1 MKILSVRHAA
11 LPALLLPLIA
21 AAQAA
26 DEQTMVVTAAPTT
39 VSELDTPAAVSVVNG
54 DEMRQA
60 APRVNLSES
69 LGAVPGLQ
77 VQNRQNY
84 AQDLQLSIRGF
95 GSRSTYGVRG
105 LRIYVDGIPA
115 TMPDGQGQTSN
126 IDIGSVDTIEV
137 LRGPFS
143 ALYGN
148 SSGGVINVTSQTGT
162 QPPTVEAS
170 SYYGSFGTWH
180 YGMKATGAVGDGSHA
195 GDVDYTVSTNRFTTH
210 GYRDHSGARKNL
222 ANARLGVRI
231 NDVSKLTLLLNS
243 VDIKAND
250 AGGLTADEWRDNPR
264 QSPRGDQY
272 NTRKNTRQTQAG
284 LRYERQLSAQ
294 DDLSVMMYAGERETT
309 QFQSIPRAPQLKP
322 SHAGGVIDL
331 TRHYQGIDTRLTH
344 RGELLVPVTLT
355 AGLDYENM
363 SERRKGYENFVMVNG
378 APQYGE
384 QGALRRNERNLMWNV
399 DPYLQTQ
406 WQLTDKL
413 SLDAGVRYSSVWFDS
428 NDYYITPGNGDDSGD
443 ASYHK
448 WLPAGSLKYAL
459 TDAWNVYLSA
469 GRGFETPTI
478 NELSYRSDNQSGLN
492 FGLKPS
498 TNDTVEIGSKTRIGN
513 GLFTAALFQTNT
525 DNEIV
530 VDSSSG
536 GRTSYKNAGKTRR
549 QGVEL
554 GLDQQFGESW
564 RLKAAWTWLDATY
577 RTNVCDDASCNGN
590 RIPGI
595 ARNMGYASFGYQP
608 EQGWYAGSDIRYMS
622 DIMANDENTAK
633 APSWTVVGLTT
644 GYKWS
649 YGRMDMDLF
658 GRIDN
663 LFDRE
668 YVGSVIVN
676 ESNGRYYEP
685 APGRNYGIGMTPAW
699 RFKNRPPPPPMPLA
713 IGGRSAFPGRLFH
726 RQADTRQRPA
736 LDTPPPS

>member
-180 YGMKATGAVGDGSHA
+180 YGMKATGTVGDGSHA

-272 NTRKNTRQTQAG
+272 NTRKDTRQTQAG
-284 LRYERQLSAQ
+284 LRYERQLSDQ

-309 QFQSIPRAPQLKP
+309 QYQSIPRAPQLKP

-478 NELSYRSDNQSGLN
+478 NELSYRADNQSGLN

-513 GLFTAALFQTNT
+513 GLLTAALFQTDT

-549 QGVEL
+549 QGMEL

-577 RTNVCDDASCNGN
+577 RTNVCGDASCNGN

-658 GRIDN
+658 GRVDN

-685 APGRNYGIGMTPAW
+685 APGRNYGIGLNLAW
-699 RFKNRPPPPPMPLA
+699 RFE
-713 IGGRSAFPGRLFH
+713 
-726 RQADTRQRPA
+726 
-736 LDTPPPS
+736 

>member
-549 QGVEL
+549 QGMEL

-608 EQGWYAGSDIRYMS
+608 EQGW
-622 DIMANDENTAK
+622 
-633 APSWTVVGLTT
+633 
-644 GYKWS
+644 
-649 YGRMDMDLF
+649 
-658 GRIDN
+658 
-663 LFDRE
+663 
-668 YVGSVIVN
+668 
-676 ESNGRYYEP
+676 
-685 APGRNYGIGMTPAW
+685 
-699 RFKNRPPPPPMPLA
+699 
-713 IGGRSAFPGRLFH
+713 
-726 RQADTRQRPA
+726 
-736 LDTPPPS
+736 

>member
-39 VSELDTPAAVSVVNG
+39 VSELDTPAAISVVNG

-549 QGVEL
+549 QGMEL

-685 APGRNYGIGMTPAW
+685 APGRNYGIGLNLAW
-699 RFKNRPPPPPMPLA
+699 RFE
-713 IGGRSAFPGRLFH
+713 
-726 RQADTRQRPA
+726 
-736 LDTPPPS
+736 

>member
-126 IDIGSVDTIEV
+126 IDIGSVDTLEV

-272 NTRKNTRQTQAG
+272 NTRKDTRQTQAG

-309 QFQSIPRAPQLKP
+309 QYQSIPRAPQLKP

-478 NELSYRSDNQSGLN
+478 NELSYRADNQSGLN

-513 GLFTAALFQTNT
+513 GLLTAALFQTDT

-549 QGVEL
+549 QGMEL

-577 RTNVCDDASCNGN
+577 RTNVCGDASCNGN

-658 GRIDN
+658 GRVDN

-685 APGRNYGIGMTPAW
+685 APGRNYDIGLNLAW
-699 RFKNRPPPPPMPLA
+699 RFE
-713 IGGRSAFPGRLFH
+713 
-726 RQADTRQRPA
+726 
-736 LDTPPPS
+736 

>member
-1 MKILSVRHAA
+1 MKILSVRLAA
-11 LPALLLPLIA
+11 LPALLLLLIA

-549 QGVEL
+549 QGMEL

-685 APGRNYGIGMTPAW
+685 APGRNYGIGLNLAW
-699 RFKNRPPPPPMPLA
+699 RFE
-713 IGGRSAFPGRLFH
+713 
-726 RQADTRQRPA
+726 
-736 LDTPPPS
+736 

>member
-478 NELSYRSDNQSGLN
+478 NELSYRSDNRSGLN

-549 QGVEL
+549 QGMEL

-685 APGRNYGIGMTPAW
+685 APGRNYGIGLNLAW
-699 RFKNRPPPPPMPLA
+699 RFE
-713 IGGRSAFPGRLFH
+713 
-726 RQADTRQRPA
+726 
-736 LDTPPPS
+736 

>member
-513 GLFTAALFQTNT
+513 GLLTAALFQTDT

-549 QGVEL
+549 QGMEL

-577 RTNVCDDASCNGN
+577 RTNVCGDASCNGN

-658 GRIDN
+658 GRVDN

-685 APGRNYGIGMTPAW
+685 APGRNYGIGLNLAW
-699 RFKNRPPPPPMPLA
+699 RF
-713 IGGRSAFPGRLFH
+713 
-726 RQADTRQRPA
+726 
-736 LDTPPPS
+736 

>member
-21 AAQAA
+21 AAQTA

-284 LRYERQLSAQ
+284 LRYERQLSAK

-309 QFQSIPRAPQLKP
+309 QFQSIPRTPQLKP

-384 QGALRRNERNLMWNV
+384 QGALRRNERNLMWNI

-498 TNDTVEIGSKTRIGN
+498 TNDTVEIGSKTRLGN
-513 GLFTAALFQTNT
+513 GLLTAALFQTNT

-549 QGVEL
+549 QGMEL

-658 GRIDN
+658 GRVDN

-685 APGRNYGIGMTPAW
+685 APGRNYGIGLNLAW
-699 RFKNRPPPPPMPLA
+699 RFE
-713 IGGRSAFPGRLFH
+713 
-726 RQADTRQRPA
+726 
-736 LDTPPPS
+736 

>member
-250 AGGLTADEWRDNPR
+250 AGGLTADEWHDNPR

-498 TNDTVEIGSKTRIGN
+498 TNDTVEIGSKTRFGN
-513 GLFTAALFQTNT
+513 GLLTAALFQTDT

-549 QGVEL
+549 QGMEL

-577 RTNVCDDASCNGN
+577 RTNVCGDASCNGN

-658 GRIDN
+658 GRVDN

-685 APGRNYGIGMTPAW
+685 APGRNYGIGLNLAW
-699 RFKNRPPPPPMPLA
+699 RFE
-713 IGGRSAFPGRLFH
+713 
-726 RQADTRQRPA
+726 
-736 LDTPPPS
+736 

>member
-84 AQDLQLSIRGF
+84 ALDLQLSIRGF

-272 NTRKNTRQTQAG
+272 NTRKNTRQTPAG
-284 LRYERQLSAQ
+284 LRYERQPSAQ

-549 QGVEL
+549 QGMEL

-685 APGRNYGIGMTPAW
+685 APGRNYGIGLNLAW
-699 RFKNRPPPPPMPLA
+699 RFE
-713 IGGRSAFPGRLFH
+713 
-726 RQADTRQRPA
+726 
-736 LDTPPPS
+736 

>member
-1 MKILSVRHAA
+1 MKILSVRHVA

-26 DEQTMVVTAAPTT
+26 DEQTMVVTAAPTM

-549 QGVEL
+549 QGMEL

-685 APGRNYGIGMTPAW
+685 APGRNYGIGLNLAW
-699 RFKNRPPPPPMPLA
+699 RFE
-713 IGGRSAFPGRLFH
+713 
-726 RQADTRQRPA
+726 
-736 LDTPPPS
+736 

>member
-11 LPALLLPLIA
+11 LPALILPLIA

-322 SHAGGVIDL
+322 SHAGGAIDL

-549 QGVEL
+549 QGMEL

-595 ARNMGYASFGYQP
+595 ASNMGYASFGYQP

-685 APGRNYGIGMTPAW
+685 APGRNYGIGLNLAW
-699 RFKNRPPPPPMPLA
+699 RFE
-713 IGGRSAFPGRLFH
+713 
-726 RQADTRQRPA
+726 
-736 LDTPPPS
+736 

>member
-1 MKILSVRHAA
+1 MKILSVRHVA

-294 DDLSVMMYAGERETT
+294 DDLSVMMYTGERETT

-549 QGVEL
+549 QGMEL

-685 APGRNYGIGMTPAW
+685 APGRNYGIGLNLAW
-699 RFKNRPPPPPMPLA
+699 RF
-713 IGGRSAFPGRLFH
+713 
-726 RQADTRQRPA
+726 
-736 LDTPPPS
+736 

>member
-21 AAQAA
+21 AAQTA

-105 LRIYVDGIPA
+105 LRIYVEGIPA

-498 TNDTVEIGSKTRIGN
+498 TNDTVEIGSKTRLGN
-513 GLFTAALFQTNT
+513 GLLTAALFQTNT

-549 QGVEL
+549 QGMEL

-658 GRIDN
+658 GRVDN

-685 APGRNYGIGMTPAW
+685 APGRNYGIGLNLAW
-699 RFKNRPPPPPMPLA
+699 RFE
-713 IGGRSAFPGRLFH
+713 
-726 RQADTRQRPA
+726 
-736 LDTPPPS
+736 

>member
-536 GRTSYKNAGKTRR
+536 GRTSYKKAGKTRR
-549 QGVEL
+549 QGMEL

-685 APGRNYGIGMTPAW
+685 APGRNYGIGMNLAW
-699 RFKNRPPPPPMPLA
+699 RFE
-713 IGGRSAFPGRLFH
+713 
-726 RQADTRQRPA
+726 
-736 LDTPPPS
+736 

>member
-148 SSGGVINVTSQTGT
+148 SSGGLINVTSQTGT

-272 NTRKNTRQTQAG
+272 NTRKDTRQTQAG
-284 LRYERQLSAQ
+284 LRYERQLSDQ

-309 QFQSIPRAPQLKP
+309 QYQSIPRAPQLKP

-513 GLFTAALFQTNT
+513 GLLTAALFQTDT

-549 QGVEL
+549 QGMEL

-577 RTNVCDDASCNGN
+577 RTNVCGDASCNGN

-658 GRIDN
+658 GRVDN

-685 APGRNYGIGMTPAW
+685 APGRNYGIGLNLAW
-699 RFKNRPPPPPMPLA
+699 RFE
-713 IGGRSAFPGRLFH
+713 
-726 RQADTRQRPA
+726 
-736 LDTPPPS
+736 

>member
-1 MKILSVRHAA
+1 MRHAA

-126 IDIGSVDTIEV
+126 IDIGSVDTLEV

-170 SYYGSFGTWH
+170 SYYGSFGAWH

-272 NTRKNTRQTQAG
+272 NTRKDTRQTQAG

-309 QFQSIPRAPQLKP
+309 QYQSIPRAPQLKP

-428 NDYYITPGNGDDSGD
+428 NDYYITPGNDDDSGD

-478 NELSYRSDNQSGLN
+478 NELSYRADNQSGLN

-513 GLFTAALFQTNT
+513 GLLTAALFQTDT

-549 QGVEL
+549 QGMEL

-577 RTNVCDDASCNGN
+577 RTNVCGDASCNGN

-658 GRIDN
+658 GRVDN

-685 APGRNYGIGMTPAW
+685 APGRNYGIGLNLAW
-699 RFKNRPPPPPMPLA
+699 RFE
-713 IGGRSAFPGRLFH
+713 
-726 RQADTRQRPA
+726 
-736 LDTPPPS
+736 

>member
-54 DEMRQA
+54 DDMRQA

-69 LGAVPGLQ
+69 LSAVPGLQ

-443 ASYHK
+443 ANYHK

-513 GLFTAALFQTNT
+513 GLLTAALFQTDT

-549 QGVEL
+549 QGMEL

-577 RTNVCDDASCNGN
+577 RTNVCGDASCNGN

-658 GRIDN
+658 GRVDN

-685 APGRNYGIGMTPAW
+685 APGRNYGIGLNLAW
-699 RFKNRPPPPPMPLA
+699 RFE
-713 IGGRSAFPGRLFH
+713 
-726 RQADTRQRPA
+726 
-736 LDTPPPS
+736 

>member
-331 TRHYQGIDTRLTH
+331 TRHYQGIDTRLSH

-549 QGVEL
+549 QGMEL

-658 GRIDN
+658 GRVDN

-685 APGRNYGIGMTPAW
+685 APGRNYGIGLNLAW
-699 RFKNRPPPPPMPLA
+699 RFE
-713 IGGRSAFPGRLFH
+713 
-726 RQADTRQRPA
+726 
-736 LDTPPPS
+736 

>member
-459 TDAWNVYLSA
+459 TDARNVYLSA

-549 QGVEL
+549 QGMEL

-676 ESNGRYYEP
+676 ESNARYYEP
-685 APGRNYGIGMTPAW
+685 APGRNYGIGLNLAW
-699 RFKNRPPPPPMPLA
+699 RFE
-713 IGGRSAFPGRLFH
+713 
-726 RQADTRQRPA
+726 
-736 LDTPPPS
+736 

>member
-1 MKILSVRHAA
+1 MKILSVRHVA

-264 QSPRGDQY
+264 HSPRGDQY

-549 QGVEL
+549 QGMEL

-685 APGRNYGIGMTPAW
+685 APGRNYGIGLNLAW
-699 RFKNRPPPPPMPLA
+699 RFE
-713 IGGRSAFPGRLFH
+713 
-726 RQADTRQRPA
+726 
-736 LDTPPPS
+736 

>member
-250 AGGLTADEWRDNPR
+250 AGGLTADEWRNNPR
-264 QSPRGDQY
+264 QPPRGDQY

-549 QGVEL
+549 QGMEL

-622 DIMANDENTAK
+622 EIMANDENTAK

-685 APGRNYGIGMTPAW
+685 APGRNYGIGLNLAW
-699 RFKNRPPPPPMPLA
+699 RFE
-713 IGGRSAFPGRLFH
+713 
-726 RQADTRQRPA
+726 
-736 LDTPPPS
+736 

>member
-549 QGVEL
+549 QGMEL

-564 RLKAAWTWLDATY
+564 RLKAA
-577 RTNVCDDASCNGN
+577 
-590 RIPGI
+590 
-595 ARNMGYASFGYQP
+595 
-608 EQGWYAGSDIRYMS
+608 
-622 DIMANDENTAK
+622 
-633 APSWTVVGLTT
+633 
-644 GYKWS
+644 
-649 YGRMDMDLF
+649 
-658 GRIDN
+658 
-663 LFDRE
+663 
-668 YVGSVIVN
+668 
-676 ESNGRYYEP
+676 
-685 APGRNYGIGMTPAW
+685 
-699 RFKNRPPPPPMPLA
+699 
-713 IGGRSAFPGRLFH
+713 
-726 RQADTRQRPA
+726 
-736 LDTPPPS
+736 

>member
-478 NELSYRSDNQSGLN
+478 NELSYRSDTQSGLN

-549 QGVEL
+549 QGMEL

-685 APGRNYGIGMTPAW
+685 APGRNYGIGLNLAW
-699 RFKNRPPPPPMPLA
+699 RFE
-713 IGGRSAFPGRLFH
+713 
-726 RQADTRQRPA
+726 
-736 LDTPPPS
+736 

>member
-549 QGVEL
+549 QGMEL

-676 ESNGRYYEP
+676 ESNGVTTSLPRDVTT
-685 APGRNYGIGMTPAW
+685 A
-699 RFKNRPPPPPMPLA
+699 
-713 IGGRSAFPGRLFH
+713 SA
-726 RQADTRQRPA
+726 
-736 LDTPPPS
+736 

>member
-126 IDIGSVDTIEV
+126 IDIGSVDTLEV

-272 NTRKNTRQTQAG
+272 NTRKDTRQTQAG
-284 LRYERQLSAQ
+284 LRYERQLSDQ

-309 QFQSIPRAPQLKP
+309 QYQSIPRAPQLKP

-428 NDYYITPGNGDDSGD
+428 NDYYIIPGNGDDSGD

-478 NELSYRSDNQSGLN
+478 NELSYRADNQSGLN

-513 GLFTAALFQTNT
+513 GLLTAALFQTDT

-549 QGVEL
+549 QGMEL

-577 RTNVCDDASCNGN
+577 RTNVCGDASCNGN

-658 GRIDN
+658 GRVDN

-685 APGRNYGIGMTPAW
+685 APGRNYGIGLNLAW
-699 RFKNRPPPPPMPLA
+699 RFE
-713 IGGRSAFPGRLFH
+713 
-726 RQADTRQRPA
+726 
-736 LDTPPPS
+736 

>member
-26 DEQTMVVTAAPTT
+26 DEQTMVVTAAPTM

-549 QGVEL
+549 QGMEL

-676 ESNGRYYEP
+676 E
-685 APGRNYGIGMTPAW
+685 
-699 RFKNRPPPPPMPLA
+699 
-713 IGGRSAFPGRLFH
+713 
-726 RQADTRQRPA
+726 
-736 LDTPPPS
+736 

>member
-21 AAQAA
+21 AAQTA

-39 VSELDTPAAVSVVNG
+39 VSELDTPAPVSVVNG

-498 TNDTVEIGSKTRIGN
+498 TNDTVEIGSKTRLGN
-513 GLFTAALFQTNT
+513 GLLTAALFQTNT

-549 QGVEL
+549 QGMEL

-658 GRIDN
+658 GRVDN

-685 APGRNYGIGMTPAW
+685 APGRNYGFGLNLAW
-699 RFKNRPPPPPMPLA
+699 RFE
-713 IGGRSAFPGRLFH
+713 
-726 RQADTRQRPA
+726 
-736 LDTPPPS
+736 

>member
-180 YGMKATGAVGDGSHA
+180 YGMKSTGAVGDGSHA

-549 QGVEL
+549 QGMEL

-577 RTNVCDDASCNGN
+577 RTNVYDDASCNGN

-685 APGRNYGIGMTPAW
+685 APGRNYGIGLNLAW
-699 RFKNRPPPPPMPLA
+699 RFE
-713 IGGRSAFPGRLFH
+713 
-726 RQADTRQRPA
+726 
-736 LDTPPPS
+736 

>member
-1 MKILSVRHAA
+1 MKIIAMRTVA
-11 LPALLLPLIA
+11 LPALLLPLVA
-21 AAQAA
+21 NVHASTN
-26 DEQTMVVTAAPTT
+26 DEQTMVVTATPTA

-54 DEMRQA
+54 DDMRQA
-60 APRVNLSES
+60 APRINLSES

-105 LRIYVDGIPA
+105 LRLYVDGIPA

-126 IDIGSVDTIEV
+126 IDIGSIDSLEV

-148 SSGGVINVTSQTGT
+148 SSGGVINVNTQTGS
-162 QPPTVEAS
+162 QPPTIEAS

-180 YGMKATGAVGDGSHA
+180 YGLKATGAVGDGSQA

-210 GYRDHSGARKNL
+210 GSRDHSGARKNL
-222 ANARLGVRI
+222 ANAKLGVRI
-231 NDVSKLTLLLNS
+231 NDVSKLTLLFNS

-250 AGGLTADEWRDNPR
+250 PGGLSYEEWQNNPR

-272 NTRKNTRQTQAG
+272 NTRKTVKQTQAG
-284 LRYERQLSAQ
+284 LRYERQLSQQ

-309 QFQSIPRAPQLKP
+309 QYQSIPMAPQLKP
-322 SHAGGVIDL
+322 SHSGGVIDL
-331 TRHYQGIDTRLTH
+331 TRHYQGIDTRWTH
-344 RGELLVPVTLT
+344 RGELLVPVTFT
-355 AGLDYENM
+355 TGLDYENM
-363 SERRKGYENFVMVNG
+363 SERRKGYENYVLVNG

-384 QGALRRNERNLMWNV
+384 QGDLRRNERNLMWNL

-406 WQLTDKL
+406 WQLTQKL
-413 SLDAGVRYSSVWFDS
+413 TLDAGVRYSSVWFDS
-428 NDYYITPGNGDDSGD
+428 NDYYVTPGNGDDSGD

-448 WLPAGSLKYAL
+448 WLPAGSLKYAV
-459 TDAWNVYLSA
+459 TDAWNIYLSA

-478 NELSYRSDNQSGLN
+478 NELSYRSGNQSGLN
-492 FGLKPS
+492 FDLKPS
-498 TNDTVEIGSKTRIGN
+498 TNETVEIGSKTRIGN
-513 GLFTAALFQTNT
+513 GLFTAALFQTDT

-549 QGVEL
+549 QGMEL
-554 GLDQQFGESW
+554 GLDQQFGDSW
-564 RLKAAWTWLDATY
+564 KLKAAWTWLDATY
-577 RTNVCDDASCNGN
+577 RTNVCGSSDCNGN

-608 EQGWYAGSDIRYMS
+608 EQGWYAGSDIRYMG
-622 DIMANDENTAK
+622 DIMANDANTAK
-633 APSWTVVGLTT
+633 APSRTVVGLTT

-649 YGRMDMDLF
+649 YGKMDMDLF
-658 GRIDN
+658 GRVDN
-663 LFDRE
+663 LFDRN
-668 YVGSVIVN
+668 YAGSVIVN

-685 APGRNYGIGMTPAW
+685 APGRNFGIGMNLAW
-699 RFKNRPPPPPMPLA
+699 RFE
-713 IGGRSAFPGRLFH
+713 
-726 RQADTRQRPA
+726 
-736 LDTPPPS
+736 

>member
-536 GRTSYKNAGKTRR
+536 GRTSY
-549 QGVEL
+549 
-554 GLDQQFGESW
+554 
-564 RLKAAWTWLDATY
+564 
-577 RTNVCDDASCNGN
+577 
-590 RIPGI
+590 
-595 ARNMGYASFGYQP
+595 
-608 EQGWYAGSDIRYMS
+608 
-622 DIMANDENTAK
+622 
-633 APSWTVVGLTT
+633 
-644 GYKWS
+644 
-649 YGRMDMDLF
+649 
-658 GRIDN
+658 
-663 LFDRE
+663 
-668 YVGSVIVN
+668 
-676 ESNGRYYEP
+676 
-685 APGRNYGIGMTPAW
+685 
-699 RFKNRPPPPPMPLA
+699 
-713 IGGRSAFPGRLFH
+713 
-726 RQADTRQRPA
+726 
-736 LDTPPPS
+736 

>member
-1 MKILSVRHAA
+1 MKILSVRHVA

-60 APRVNLSES
+60 VPRVNLSES

-284 LRYERQLSAQ
+284 LHYERQLSAQ

-549 QGVEL
+549 QGMEL

-685 APGRNYGIGMTPAW
+685 APGRNYGIGLNLAW
-699 RFKNRPPPPPMPLA
+699 RFE
-713 IGGRSAFPGRLFH
+713 
-726 RQADTRQRPA
+726 
-736 LDTPPPS
+736 

>member
-26 DEQTMVVTAAPTT
+26 DEQTMVVTAAPTM

-549 QGVEL
+549 QGMEL

-685 APGRNYGIGMTPAW
+685 APGRNYGISLNLAW
-699 RFKNRPPPPPMPLA
+699 RFE
-713 IGGRSAFPGRLFH
+713 
-726 RQADTRQRPA
+726 
-736 LDTPPPS
+736 

>member
-21 AAQAA
+21 AAQTA

-384 QGALRRNERNLMWNV
+384 KGALRRNERNLMWNV

-498 TNDTVEIGSKTRIGN
+498 TNDTVEIGSKTRLGN
-513 GLFTAALFQTNT
+513 GLLTAALFQTNT

-549 QGVEL
+549 QGMEL

-658 GRIDN
+658 GRVDN

-685 APGRNYGIGMTPAW
+685 APGRNYGIGLNLAW
-699 RFKNRPPPPPMPLA
+699 RFE
-713 IGGRSAFPGRLFH
+713 
-726 RQADTRQRPA
+726 
-736 LDTPPPS
+736 